1 MRTGLL
7 VFLVLA
13 PLSAI
18 AQTMEPGQW
27 EITSTMT
34 SPALPKPQVVT
45 RTECISKEDA
55 EDPTRFSGRE
65 QTQGCK
71 VTPVARS
78 AESYSWTVSCPQQ
91 GMNGAGRVLFGR
103 GTIEGE
109 LRMTLEMQGQKIDM
123 LSRTAGRRVGSC
135 AAK

>member
-1 MRTGLL
+1 MRTSLL
-7 VFLVLA
+7 I
-13 PLSAI
+13 PLTFIALPAA

-65 QTQGCK
+65 QTEGCK

-78 AESYSWTVSCPQQ
+78 AEIYSWTVSCPQQ
-91 GMNGAGRVLFGR
+91 GMNGSGKVLFGR

-109 LRMTLEMQGQKIDM
+109 LRMTLEMQGQKSDM

>member
-27 EITSTMT
+27 EITSPMT

-71 VTPVARS
+71 VTPVVRS

>member
-1 MRTGLL
+1 MKTLL
-7 VFLVLA
+7 
-13 PLSAI
+13 I
-18 AQTMEPGQW
+18 AVSIAFALPAAAQSVEPGQW